1 MDVSAGLRRVR
12 LPRLTGRTPA
22 ALSGRI
28 TSDLLMSI
36 KRLQTVVGFRSED
49 GIEISDQRIRLLE
62 AIDALGSI
70 SAAART
76 VGLTYRGAWDAV
88 AAINNLAFQPLVVG
102 RAGGKSGGGASLT
115 EDGRRFLR
123 AVQIIRRELHRQAHA
138 VSIEL
143 GADLVV
149 PALSWRHMMR
159 TSARN
164 MLLCKVAA
172 VRRGAVNAEIDLD
185 VSASIKLV
193 AIITEG
199 SVKSLALEPGSEVF
213 ALIKSSFVMLA
224 PEGEVGRTSARN
236 VLHGTV
242 ARREDGAVN
251 SEVILDLGDGKS
263 LAAIITKESATSLD
277 FKIGDR
283 ACALIKASHIILA
296 VD

>member
-1 MDVSAGLRRVR
+1 MLRSIASSKGEIPNHARRVSSNR
-12 LPRLTGRTPA
+12 PF
-22 ALSGRI
+22 
-28 TSDLLMSI
+28 MSL

-49 GIEISDQRIRLLE
+49 GIEITDQRIRLLE

-88 AAINNLAFQPLVVG
+88 AVVNNLAEHPLVLG

-115 EDGRRFLR
+115 EDGRQFLR
-123 AVQIIRRELHRQAHA
+123 AVQVIRRELHRLAHT
-138 VSIEL
+138 VSVET
-143 GADLVV
+143 GTDLVV
-149 PALSWRHMMR
+149 PALSWSHLVR

-164 MLLCKVAA
+164 MLLCRVVEVK
-172 VRRGAVNAEIDLD
+172 RGAVNAEILLD
-185 VSASIKLV
+185 VSDTIKLV
-193 AIITEG
+193 AIITEV
-199 SVKSLALEPGSEVF
+199 SVKNLDLSPGREVF
-213 ALIKSSFVMLA
+213 ALIKSSFVLLA

-236 VLHGTV
+236 VLSGTV

-251 SEVILDLGDGKS
+251 SEIILDLGHGKTI
-263 LAAIITKESATSLD
+263 AAIITKESAISLD
-277 FKIGDR
+277 FKVGDR

>member
-1 MDVSAGLRRVR
+1 
-12 LPRLTGRTPA
+12 
-22 ALSGRI
+22 
-28 TSDLLMSI
+28 MSI

-62 AIDALGSI
+62 AIDTLGSI

-88 AAINNLAFQPLVVG
+88 AAINNLAFQPLVLG

-123 AVQIIRRELHRQAHA
+123 AVQIIRRELHRHAHA

-172 VRRGAVNAEIDLD
+172 VTHGAVNTEIDLA
-185 VSASIKLV
+185 VSPSIKLV

-199 SVKSLALEPGSEVF
+199 SVKSLGLEPGSEVF

-224 PEGEVGRTSARN
+224 PDGEVGRTSARN
-236 VLHGTV
+236 VLHGKV

-277 FKIGDR
+277 FKVGDR
-283 ACALIKASHIILA
+283 VCALIKASHIILA